1 MSEKMIKE
9 SLLDFLEDRMNMF
22 EISQSELDAD
32 FDLVKSGL
40 LDSMAFVD
48 MIGALEE
55 QLGVEID
62 FDQVMEDERFTTLS
76 GVIELFNKELH
87 G

>member
-1 MSEKMIKE
+1 MNEKVIKD
-9 SLLDFLEDRMNMF
+9 SLLNFLEDRMNMF
-22 EISQSELDAD
+22 GISQTELDAD

-62 FDQVMEDERFTTLS
+62 FDKVMEDERFTTFS
-76 GVIELFNKELH
+76 GVIDLFNQELH